1 MKLSSRIS
9 RLSESLTIAI
19 STKAK
24 ELKASGQDV
33 LIFSAGEPDFDT
45 PDAVKDAVK
54 AAMDKGCGKYTP
66 VAGTLDVIN
75 AVRAKLERDNGLK
88 YTQKQIITNVG
99 AKQSIFEALQCLID
113 AGDEVIIPAPYWV
126 SYPEIV
132 RYCGGKPVFI
142 NTNESTNFKLSAQ
155 ALKDA
160 ITPNT
165 KVLMLNSV
173 GNPCGGVYTKAE
185 LEAIAKVLEN
195 TQIIVLS
202 DEIYEN

>member
-24 ELKASGQDV
+24 ELKASGKDV

-75 AVRAKLERDNGLK
+75 AVRTKLERDNGLK

-99 AKQSIFEALQCLID
+99 AKQSIFEA
-113 AGDEVIIPAPYWV
+113 
-126 SYPEIV
+126 
-132 RYCGGKPVFI
+132 
-142 NTNESTNFKLSAQ
+142 
-155 ALKDA
+155 
-160 ITPNT
+160 
-165 KVLMLNSV
+165 
-173 GNPCGGVYTKAE
+173 
-185 LEAIAKVLEN
+185 
-195 TQIIVLS
+195 
-202 DEIYEN
+202 